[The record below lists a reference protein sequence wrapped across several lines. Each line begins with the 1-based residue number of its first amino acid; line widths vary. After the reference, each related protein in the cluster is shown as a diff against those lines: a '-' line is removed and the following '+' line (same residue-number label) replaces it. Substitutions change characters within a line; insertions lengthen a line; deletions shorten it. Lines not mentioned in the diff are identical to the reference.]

1 MFVELLGLPASGKS
15 TLTTQISQHYGNL
28 DVVLKSIGSIADQ
41 DPGLPGFVRRNTVPR
56 AIYRL
61 EQFRASYSDCMP
73 LIDMIF
79 DAELAQKALLVAT
92 AIDFQTYTANRAL
105 SDIAVVDEGFLHRGV
120 YGLAKRPELADQ
132 LDAYCHAIPV
142 PDAVIFVDLPAKQ
155 AFERAVARLSQR
167 VKAKKTQ
174 AQILTRV
181 KKAHGDVT
189 TFEHRRSVMQQ
200 AAKHMAGRGAHVI
213 QLDALAP
220 VAEVRAQAIAE
231 LDRIR
236 MQP

>member
-1 MFVELLGLPASGKS
+1 
-15 TLTTQISQHYGNL
+15 
-28 DVVLKSIGSIADQ
+28 
-41 DPGLPGFVRRNTVPR
+41 
-56 AIYRL
+56 
-61 EQFRASYSDCMP
+61 MP